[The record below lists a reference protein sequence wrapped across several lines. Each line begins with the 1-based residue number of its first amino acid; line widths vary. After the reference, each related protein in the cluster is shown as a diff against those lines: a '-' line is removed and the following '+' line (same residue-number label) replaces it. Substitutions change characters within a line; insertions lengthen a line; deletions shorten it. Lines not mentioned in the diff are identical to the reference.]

1 MKKLILLLAMVT
13 ISHSIVF
20 SQGCL
25 PEGIT
30 FTTQAQINNF
40 PIWYAGCTV
49 IDGDVYVYGTDIINL
64 DSLNQLDSIGGKFV
78 IHYNDALTS
87 ITGLDSLVYVGG
99 DLVIKNNLNLTSIS
113 GLGLLVYVGG
123 KLEIS
128 TNYNLPGITGFSSLD
143 HVGWNMEILSNL
155 SLTSIT
161 GLTVV
166 SYIGG
171 SLFFGSNSWC
181 GLPEMYKLTAVSND
195 LILSNSGFTNLTGL
209 DSLTY
214 VGGKLLIAFN
224 SQLENLWALNKLTSI
239 GQSFDLNGN
248 SSLTNLTGL
257 ENLITIVGDLRII
270 GTDGL
275 INLEGLN
282 NLITVAGNLYISNN
296 TALTS
301 LEGLDSLNHESIYN
315 LTIWNNSLL
324 SFCNIPSI
332 CDYLANPNGG
342 IYIGLNAPGCYSN
355 GEVFTACFGIIDDIE
370 HTGEICISPNP
381 TTTFI
386 TINIK
391 EGIPIEEAI
400 IYNHFGQKALVAVP
414 VNNTVDVSTLKPG
427 IYFLEVATKDWRGR
441 TKLIKE

>member
-1 MKKLILLLAMVT
+1 MKKQILLIALSA

-30 FTTQAQINNF
+30 FTTQAQIDNF
-40 PIWYAGCTV
+40 PILYAGCAV
-49 IDGDVYVYGTDIINL
+49 IEGDVYVYGTDIINL

-87 ITGLDSLVYVGG
+87 ISGLDSLVYVGG

-113 GLGLLVYVGG
+113 GLGLLVYVGE

-128 TNYNLPGITGFSSLD
+128 YNYNLPSITGLSSLV
-143 HVGWNMEILSNL
+143 HVGWNMEIHSNL
-155 SLTSIT
+155 NLTSIT
-161 GLTVV
+161 GLTEV

-171 SLFFGSNSWC
+171 SLFFASNSWC

-209 DSLTY
+209 DSLTF
-214 VGGKLLIAFN
+214 VGGNFKIEYN
-224 SQLENLWALNKLTSI
+224 SQLENILALNRLTSI
-239 GQSFDLNGN
+239 GQGFYIYGN
-248 SSLTNLTGL
+248 ISLTSLTGL
-257 ENLITIVGDLRII
+257 ENLTIIVGDLRINS
-270 GTDGL
+270 TEGL
-275 INLEGLN
+275 INLGGLN
-282 NLITVAGNLYISNN
+282 NLTTVAGNLDISNN

-332 CDYLANPNGG
+332 CDYLASPNGNAT
-342 IYIGLNAPGCYSN
+342 IGLNADGCN
-355 GEVFTACFGIIDDIE
+355 GGQVFEACFGIMDDNKSIV
-370 HTGEICISPNP
+370 EITIYPNP
-381 TTTFI
+381 ASYYI
-386 TINIK
+386 TININ
-391 EGIPIEEAI
+391 GGQPIEEAI
-400 IYNHFGQKALVAVP
+400 IYKHLGQKALVAVP
-414 VNNTVDVSTLKPG
+414 VNNTVDVSR
-427 IYFLEVATKDWRGR
+427 F
-441 TKLIKE
+441 